1 MENNIYDSST
11 FEALLTK
18 GNNLIQDPENRVFVQ
33 TLKLKQITYAVT
45 LLGNIIQ
52 DSSKLLQEK
61 HLVETYEKT
70 L

>member
-33 TLKLKQITYAVT
+33 TLKLKQITYAVI